1 MRKYFR
7 AFYFLMQV
15 GLVLLALLFGLRMV
29 GAIFAVVTPILDA
42 VIDWLYDHAI
52 VGGLMVGIAFL
63 VWWFGEECE
72 RQMRKERK
80 GKCSM
85 F

>member
-29 GAIFAVVTPILDA
+29 AAIMAASEPILDA
-42 VIDWLYDHAI
+42 VIGWLYEHAI

-63 VWWFGEECE
+63 VWWFAGECDA
-72 RQMRKERK
+72 QTRKERRR
-80 GKCSM
+80 
-85 F
+85 

>member
-29 GAIFAVVTPILDA
+29 AAIMAASEPILDA
-42 VIDWLYDHAI
+42 VIGWLYDHAL

-63 VWWFGEECE
+63 VWWFGDECE
-72 RQMRKERK
+72 RQKERERN
-80 GKCSM
+80 GKC
-85 F
+85 

>member
-29 GAIFAVVTPILDA
+29 AAIMAAATPILDA
-42 VIDWLYDHAI
+42 VIAWLYDHAI

-63 VWWFGEECE
+63 VWWFADECDRQVREEH
-72 RQMRKERK
+72 KD
-80 GKCSM
+80 KCSM